1 MTPTV
6 VTPSSHA
13 RSISDAWSTR
23 YDDRAPA
30 SSATSTSRTE
40 FDEFAEPTVMTR
52 SHSGASFFT
61 ATWRFWVA

>member
-1 MTPTV
+1 M
-6 VTPSSHA
+6 
-13 RSISDAWSTR
+13 
-23 YDDRAPA
+23 RAPA
-30 SSATSTSRTE
+30 SRATSTSRTE